1 MTKQF
6 MKEAMETLIK
16 RGVATKEDF
25 SESSVSEQ
33 DIAQFEQDF
42 GVKVPDSLKAYL
54 MTNSFEFHQIMAA
67 VPEDCCHGLLP
78 EEEEDYYEML
88 WLDILSVPKENPL
101 SDLRDRMEGFREVIE
116 DGLIENVSLDD
127 VKHMIPVGDWMA
139 GAGVMVMDLSKP
151 EENVDI
157 DDEDTWNLR
166 WFDHEEFD
174 WDCYRRKDGTISGSS
189 AFPNLE
195 TMLNYYFCGLCDE
208 AYDKQAEEDGEEP
221 IDYSKLIDR

>member
-1 MTKQF
+1 
-6 MKEAMETLIK
+6 
-16 RGVATKEDF
+16 
-25 SESSVSEQ
+25 
-33 DIAQFEQDF
+33 
-42 GVKVPDSLKAYL
+42 
-54 MTNSFEFHQIMAA
+54 
-67 VPEDCCHGLLP
+67 
-78 EEEEDYYEML
+78 
-88 WLDILSVPKENPL
+88 
-101 SDLRDRMEGFREVIE
+101 
-116 DGLIENVSLDD
+116 
-127 VKHMIPVGDWMA
+127 MIPVGDWMA

-195 TMLNYYFCGLCDE
+195 TMLNYYFYGLCDE